1 MTLNCQG
8 TGGGL
13 ITHRWEISDI
23 SKEEWREIS
32 DSDGEK
38 LVIRNLDNSE
48 KYRCVAS
55 NEAGSTI
62 SNTAIVTLIGR
73 SLLFIGIRRV
83 F

>member
-8 TGGGL
+8 AGGGS

-23 SKEEWREIS
+23 NKEEWREIS

-62 SNTAIVTLIGR
+62 SNTAIVTLMGR
-73 SLLFIGIRRV
+73 SLSFIGIHRV